1 MDNLINI
8 DTIWCFIAFLVFT
21 LSMAASAKAWLD
33 AAKAPKRCVGLRRRE
48 RLGAEATVSESPREW
63 CRQAQR
69 APAHGKEYTP

>member
-8 DTIWCFIAFLVFT
+8 DTIGCFIAFLVFT
-21 LSMAASAKAWLD
+21 LSMAAPAKAWLD
-33 AAKAPKRCVGLRRRE
+33 AAKAQKRCVGLRRE
-48 RLGAEATVSESPREW
+48 RLGAEATVSEPPREW